1 MNHITLLDYWTNLAT
16 VVKGFSAS
24 AFFFLNL
31 AIFVLLH
38 YIKVL
43 FFTLASGDNVGAG
56 VIPGKYAPAVSSWG
70 DVSLQHIL
78 TISVNVLVKEAGT
91 G

>member
-1 MNHITLLDYWTNLAT
+1 M
-16 VVKGFSAS
+16 KGFSAI
-24 AFFFLNL
+24 AIFFKFGIFFFFFL
-31 AIFVLLH
+31 LLH